1 MRYVPNLIPKELKVL
16 PEYFKGTPYTNV
28 KPNIALT
35 LFGYTGAVIFFLF
48 SILCIKHVLLFLL
61 YGCTGFIFLPQGH
74 RFLERSLRFR
84 LTTKIKAV
92 TCSLLF
98 IVTLPV
104 FSHYYVLDQAEI
116 KAAKAQELKEQ
127 NDKVEAEKILAD
139 KKDSFNKYYAK
150 SISLEKDGK
159 RDEAL
164 HAIDTASNYAIAS
177 DEVTLLQIEKDNLS
191 RTFAISL
198 VKKGK
203 FKEALPIL
211 TDLLSRNSNNTE
223 LLCNQALC
231 LHRIGN
237 TQEAVNDLKIAMQ
250 LGSKEAEKLHNE
262 INPLRRRVSYYI
274 TLCCDGTTSNA
285 TGRGACSWHGGVC
298 EWNHPVY
305 EEYRKYE

>member
-116 KAAKAQELKEQ
+116 KAAKAQELKES
-127 NDKVEAEKILAD
+127 K
-139 KKDSFNKYYAK
+139 NKM
-150 SISLEKDGK
+150 I
-159 RDEAL
+159 R
-164 HAIDTASNYAIAS
+164 
-177 DEVTLLQIEKDNLS
+177 
-191 RTFAISL
+191 
-198 VKKGK
+198 
-203 FKEALPIL
+203 
-211 TDLLSRNSNNTE
+211 
-223 LLCNQALC
+223 
-231 LHRIGN
+231 
-237 TQEAVNDLKIAMQ
+237 
-250 LGSKEAEKLHNE
+250 
-262 INPLRRRVSYYI
+262 
-274 TLCCDGTTSNA
+274 
-285 TGRGACSWHGGVC
+285 
-298 EWNHPVY
+298 
-305 EEYRKYE
+305 